1 MWAAAVAAVL
11 VAACAPVSGP
21 PTPEPTPQS
30 PEAASAAVPGES
42 PNGSIGDALRATVVP
57 SSASTTSPAP
67 APKATVAGVPVRGV
81 VSHAGRPLAYATVT
95 AGEHSVITGPDG
107 AFAFPATTAQAL
119 SVSRPGFVDAA
130 IEVPPGG
137 GVTDVLLEPFVVRA
151 LRVSSV
157 VAKYDQDFAN
167 LLNLAATTPVN
178 TLVFDTKDETG
189 YVLYQSTAPAAVELG
204 FIKDIYDPEARLAQ
218 AKAAGLYTVTRIV
231 TFEDVNWSAARPEH
245 RLALTWMN
253 PISTAAWEYPLQL
266 ATEACALGFDEI
278 QFDYVRFP
286 AGRSATIAQQVQPL
300 TAEQRVAAIVAFLTE
315 AGNRLHP
322 MGCALSADIFGIVM
336 SSPDDQGL
344 GQRPEELSGVVDA
357 LSPMLYPSHYS
368 PGWLGYPDPNEEPA
382 AVIADALD
390 DGMPR
395 MTGGAVTRP
404 WLQAFYYD
412 GDQIKAQIAEAEAR
426 GAGWIL
432 WNASGYYEADWLPL
446 DTPHREAWDYQAGY
460 RATLCDNGPRSAPRH
475 TRCKPRDRRSD

>member
-1 MWAAAVAAVL
+1 MRSTWQVWAFAIVAAL
-11 VAACAPVSGP
+11 VAACSPVNDAD
-21 PTPEPTPQS
+21 TPEPTPQS
-30 PEAASAAVPGES
+30 PQSASATSPGEDFT
-42 PNGSIGDALRATVVP
+42 GSIGDALRPTALPPNSAPTSPLPVPTATVPGVP
-57 SSASTTSPAP
+57 
-67 APKATVAGVPVRGV
+67 VAGV
-81 VSHAGRPLAYATVT
+81 VSYGGRPLAYATVT
-95 AGEHSVITGPDG
+95 AGEQTMVTGADG
-107 AFAFPATTAQAL
+107 LFAFAETIAEAVTVT
-119 SVSRPGFVDAA
+119 RPGFSDLTV
-130 IEVPPGG
+130 EVALD
-137 GVTDVLLEPFVVRA
+137 GVATDVALEPLVVRA

-157 VAKYDQDFAN
+157 VAKYDEDFAN

-178 TLVFDTKDETG
+178 ALVFDTKDETG

-204 FIKDIYDPEARLAQ
+204 FIKDIYDPVARLAQ

-245 RLALTWMN
+245 QLALSWMN
-253 PISTAAWEYPLQL
+253 PVNTAAWEYPLQL
-266 ATEACALGFDEI
+266 ATEACELGFDEI

-395 MTGGAVTRP
+395 MTGGAVARP

-446 DTPHREAWDYQAGY
+446 DTPV
-460 RATLCDNGPRSAPRH
+460 P
-475 TRCKPRDRRSD
+475 